1 MPQFTQ
7 PEWQV
12 RDLQTE
18 PKGLVRRF
26 LLQESKVMQ
35 AKRFG
40 DGAHVGGSPAI
51 RTYGRGLAWAILAA
65 AGLGVTGLVV
75 TGLAAA
81 GGSSVGSV
89 QDEAPPPPRGAVP
102 QAEAQQDEP
111 VRPGRLGIGRLR
123 GPVMNM
129 MQFNQQFGN
138 AGGRSYSRSTQNGIT
153 TTVVKEQDQEIKI
166 EETPDGIFME
176 IGRTYTR
183 ADVESLRS
191 AQPELA
197 KALESFP
204 ETADGVA
211 VQVSV
216 RAVQKYEA
224 INEEDLKEEHP
235 AAFEQYRRVQE
246 MGNGGIGWGDAN
258 EVEGLEFSLPE
269 IGFGPDMKQLR
280 EEMRQ
285 QQEEMRR
292 EIEKMLERIR

>member
-1 MPQFTQ
+1 
-7 PEWQV
+7 
-12 RDLQTE
+12 
-18 PKGLVRRF
+18 
-26 LLQESKVMQ
+26 MQ

-40 DGAHVGGSPAI
+40 EWANLGGSHAI
-51 RTYGRGLAWAILAA
+51 TTYGRGLALAILAA
-65 AGLGVTGLVV
+65 AGL
-75 TGLAAA
+75 AAA
-81 GGSSVGSV
+81 GWSSVGAA

-102 QAEAQQDEP
+102 QGEARQEATPEDEP

-138 AGGRSYSRSTQNGIT
+138 AGGRSYSRSTQNGVT
-153 TTVVKEQDQEIKI
+153 TTVVKESDQEIKI

-176 IGRTYTR
+176 IARTYTR
-183 ADVESLRS
+183 ADSESLKS
-191 AQPELA
+191 LQPELA

-211 VQVSV
+211 VEVSV

-224 INEEDLKEEHP
+224 INEDDLKEEHP
-235 AAFEQYRRVQE
+235 MAFEQYRRVQA
-246 MGNGGIGWGDAN
+246 MGNGGLDWSDSGDI
-258 EVEGLEFSLPE
+258 EGLEFSLPE
-269 IGFGPDMKQLR
+269 IGFGPNLKQLR

-292 EIEKMLERIR
+292 DIEKMLERIR